1 MLIKLKIY
9 SIKNP
14 LLIIP
19 IYKHS
24 GVNVIMTP
32 YHAKAV
38 VRSLIEFA
46 DKVASLH

>member
-9 SIKNP
+9 LIKNP

-24 GVNVIMTP
+24 SVNVIITP
-32 YHAKAV
+32 YHAKV
-38 VRSLIEFA
+38 KSLIEFA

>member
-9 SIKNP
+9 LIKNP

-24 GVNVIMTP
+24 SVNVIMTP
-32 YHAKAV
+32 YHAKAIV
-38 VRSLIEFA
+38 KGLIEFA